1 LLTFNDI
8 RSNVEVQHY
17 IDRADG
23 VMASMGYTEH
33 GRRHAGV
40 VAKRARSIMEAL
52 GYPARNCELA
62 SIAAYLHDIGNIANR
77 DHHAQN
83 GAILAHTLLREAG
96 MDIEET
102 IEIVTAIG
110 HHHETDGAPVS
121 DVAAAVILA
130 DKSDVHRSRV
140 RDKAMIDLDIHDRV
154 NYSVTRSALRVVG
167 PHAAREM
174 TGERGGN
181 GESPGNP
188 GPPEGGRNPDG
199 GEAAPV
205 VTRYVAEEQKP
216 GTRSEI
222 TLALRIDTS
231 ISPVMEY
238 FEIFLPRML
247 LSNRAAEK
255 LGATYQLVINETH
268 IL

>member
-1 LLTFNDI
+1 M
-8 RSNVEVQHY
+8 E
-17 IDRADG
+17 
-23 VMASMGYTEH
+23 SMGYTEH

-40 VAKRARSIMEAL
+40 VARRARSIMEAL
-52 GYPARNCELA
+52 GYPQRSCELA
-62 SIAAYLHDIGNIANR
+62 AIAAYLHDIGNIANR
-77 DHHAQN
+77 DHHAQS

-102 IEIVTAIG
+102 IEVVTAIG

-140 RDKAMIDLDIHDRV
+140 RDKTMIQLDIHDRV
-154 NYSVTRSALRVVG
+154 NYSVTRSSLRVVG
-167 PHAAREM
+167 PHAARTM

-181 GESPGNP
+181 GEPVGNP
-188 GPPEGGRNPDG
+188 GPANGGRNPDG
-199 GEAAPV
+199 DTAQ
-205 VTRYVAEEQKP
+205 VTISDVDQEDEGA
-216 GTRSEI
+216 RSEI

-247 LSNRAAEK
+247 LSNRAADK
-255 LGATYQLVINETH
+255 LGATYRLVINETH
-268 IL
+268 LL